1 MKNDHLGSV
10 EKADPCSICGGV
22 TFELPV
28 EHFCPQSFFPQLLRD
43 ECLVRIEKPERMTVT
58 RRLWIPE
65 TAQRDDFEMYQAVV
79 LAAGPG
85 RRKRKNGELDPIEV
99 SVGDHVLVYF
109 HEIEAKG
116 AVRYGGRE
124 DLRIVA
130 SWQMQLKWPSGMTLA
145 EAMR

>member
-1 MKNDHLGSV
+1 MKNDHLGAV
-10 EKADPCSICGGV
+10 EKTSIR
-22 TFELPV
+22 
-28 EHFCPQSFFPQLLRD
+28 LLRD

-58 RRLWIPE
+58 KRLFIPDGAE
-65 TAQRDDFEMYQAVV
+65 RPDSEVYQAVV

-99 SVGDHVLVYF
+99 QVGDHVLVYF

-124 DLRIVA
+124 DLRIVGQ
-130 SWQMQLKWPSGMTLA
+130 WQMQLRWPGNMTIA